1 MSSRSAGDFVQQ
13 LAALAERLAK
23 RNIVV
28 NCLCCDWASFG
39 NWTIEVSR
47 GADCETYDKAL
58 LNHEFIAAAPNVLRC
73 MWDGKDGCLYF
84 ETAPTEPLSNP
95 GPWENVNV
103 KEFKSRDAALNFAE
117 EYITKWASS
126 RA

>member
-1 MSSRSAGDFVQQ
+1 
-13 LAALAERLAK
+13 
-23 RNIVV
+23 
-28 NCLCCDWASFG
+28 
-39 NWTIEVSR
+39 
-47 GADCETYDKAL
+47 
-58 LNHEFIAAAPNVLRC
+58 